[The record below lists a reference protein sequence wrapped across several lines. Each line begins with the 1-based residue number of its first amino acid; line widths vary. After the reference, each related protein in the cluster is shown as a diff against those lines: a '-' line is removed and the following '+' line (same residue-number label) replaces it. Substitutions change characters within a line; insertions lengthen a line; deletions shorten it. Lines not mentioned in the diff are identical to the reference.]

1 MDYAEARDA
10 FFQPRPG
17 AEEQTGWAS
26 PARRLRDAVEPL
38 ATVSFWAEPSYDA
51 YAALGLDFLTGYV
64 WSRSSV
70 LGQAEAGVVA
80 AAFGVFEPGAV
91 AGLLGAAREA
101 ATLEQVRA
109 ARETGATASLRTA
122 LGDDPAGLAETA
134 TALQQ
139 AASAADVAGRPL
151 FAGALG
157 QSVPDDPHAALWHA
171 ATLVRECRG
180 DSHLGA
186 CVAAGLTGLEAN
198 LLTELWVGYAPLS
211 YAGTRAWSPESMA
224 AAQESLRSR
233 GLLDG
238 EALSDAGRALREQVE
253 AATDA
258 AMAPVVAALG
268 DRLDEVVARCTD
280 WGGALV
286 DAGWFP
292 PDAYKRAAG

>member
-1 MDYAEARDA
+1 MNYEEAREA
-10 FFQPRPG
+10 FFAERPG
-17 AEEQTGWAS
+17 ATEQTGWQS

-38 ATVSFWAEPSYDA
+38 ATVSFWAEPSYNA

-70 LGQAEAGVVA
+70 LGQADAGVVA

-109 ARETGATASLRTA
+109 AREQGAVASLSEVVSDDVTA
-122 LGDDPAGLAETA
+122 VATVLREAAG
-134 TALQQ
+134 
-139 AASAADVAGRPL
+139 AADVAGRPL
-151 FAGALG
+151 YAGAAG
-157 QSVPDDPHAALWHA
+157 QPDPADPYALLWHA
-171 ATLVRECRG
+171 ATLLRECRG

-186 CVAAGLTGLEAN
+186 CVSAGLTGLEAN
-198 LLTELWVGYAPLS
+198 LLTELWVGYEPTS
-211 YAGTRAWSPESMA
+211 YAGSRAWSPEAMA
-224 AAQESLRSR
+224 AAQDRLRAR

-238 EALSDAGRALREQVE
+238 DALSDEGRALRGRVE

-258 AMAPVVAALG
+258 AMAPVVTALG
-268 DRLDEVVARCTD
+268 DRLDEVVETCNAWSAALLAR
-280 WGGALV
+280 
-286 DAGWFP
+286 GWFP